1 MKIRHLQKVDA
12 ATVVDD
18 NNKPSEEKV
27 DTGALFSL
35 LKKTAAPQDDSEEEA
50 DSQTSVVLG
59 KWTKTALDEDA
70 TATTTTTAQLKA
82 PKRSIRKAAP
92 TAKAAAV
99 SAAVSTTTKEKEPLE
114 SHHRQEH
121 IVKLSSDGS
130 VLDSSNQEISR
141 LNFGVQYDNNVSVII
156 ADFSALSWAN
166 KGVIELY
173 TPVISFCNDDTPETV
188 ISYVMNTSGQWP
200 NNKSAEFYIPKEITS
215 ITHGMFLFSLQEK
228 KETNGNN
235 IHTDSEIWVSKTVE
249 FYTVPNMFNN
259 DRLKATKPEPNIDS
273 LAYLSK
279 NRIGIEDIKSANLGH
294 DFSFGKFPIILG
306 TKFDQYVKLMKLSE
320 SLMWN
325 YECSKGFLLLKPT
338 TAAAM
343 DQPTVCEF
351 QAIKDRTDP
360 SKNSYYC
367 MLPKEITESAQSYII
382 AVAIADDDFERI
394 YWSSNQTATVIN
406 NFLSNLAQLTN
417 NLQEGF
423 HTNSSGLITADNY
436 MLISSDNF
444 IIDTIENQ

>member
-27 DTGALFSL
+27 ETGALFSL
-35 LKKTAAPQDDSEEEA
+35 LKKTAAPKDDSEEEA
-50 DSQTSVVLG
+50 DSKTSVVLG
-59 KWTKTALDEDA
+59 KWTKTSLDEEA
-70 TATTTTTAQLKA
+70 TATTTQLKA
-82 PKRSIRKAAP
+82 PKRSIRKSAPAATY
-92 TAKAAAV
+92 TATA
-99 SAAVSTTTKEKEPLE
+99 TTATKEKEPLE
-114 SHHRQEH
+114 SHNRQKH
-121 IVKLSSDGS
+121 LVKLGSDGS
-130 VLDSSNQEISR
+130 VLDGSNQEITR
-141 LNFGVQYDNNVSVII
+141 LNFGVQHDNNVSIII

-166 KGVIELY
+166 NGVIELY
-173 TPVISFCNDDTPETV
+173 TPVISFCSKDTPETV

-200 NNKSAEFYIPKEITS
+200 NDKSAEFYIPQEVTS
-215 ITHGMFLFSLQEK
+215 ITNGMFLFSLQEK
-228 KETNGNN
+228 KDTEGNN
-235 IHTDSEIWVSKTVE
+235 VHTAPEIWVSKTAS
-249 FYTVPNMFNN
+249 FYTAPNIFNN
-259 DRLKATKPEPNIDS
+259 SMLTPNEPNLNIDS

-279 NRIGIEDIKSANLGH
+279 NRIGIEDVKSANLGY

-306 TKFDQYVKLMKLSE
+306 EKFDQYVKLMKLPE

-338 TAAAM
+338 TATST
-343 DQPTVCEF
+343 DLPTVCRF
-351 QAIKDRTDP
+351 QAIKDKTDP
-360 SKNSYYC
+360 SKNNYYC
-367 MLPKEITESAQSYII
+367 MLPKEITENAQSYTI

-423 HTNSSGLITADNY
+423 NTNGGLTTADNY
-436 MLISSDNF
+436 MLISADNF
-444 IIDTIENQ
+444 IIDTTENQ

>member
-27 DTGALFSL
+27 ETDALFSL

-50 DSQTSVVLG
+50 DNQASVILG
-59 KWTKTALDEDA
+59 KWTKTSLDEEA
-70 TATTTTTAQLKA
+70 TATTA
-82 PKRSIRKAAP
+82 
-92 TAKAAAV
+92 
-99 SAAVSTTTKEKEPLE
+99 TKEKEPLE
-114 SHHRQEH
+114 SHNRQKH
-121 IVKLSSDGS
+121 LVKLGSDGS
-130 VLDSSNQEISR
+130 VLDSSNQEITR
-141 LNFGVQYDNNVSVII
+141 LNFGVQHDNNVSMII

-166 KGVIELY
+166 KGVMDQY
-173 TPVISFCNDDTPETV
+173 TPVISFCNKDTPKTV
-188 ISYVMNTSGQWP
+188 ISYVMNTSEQWS

-215 ITHGMFLFSLQEK
+215 ITNGMFLFSLQEK
-228 KETNGNN
+228 GATNNVN
-235 IHTDSEIWVSKTVE
+235 EKQEIWVSKTVN
-249 FYTVPNMFNN
+249 FYTAPNIFNN
-259 DRLKATKPEPNIDS
+259 DTLTASEPNPNIDS

-279 NRIGIEDIKSANLGH
+279 NRIDIQDIKSANLGY
-294 DFSFGKFPIILG
+294 DFSFGEFPIILG
-306 TKFDQYVKLMKLSE
+306 TKFDQYVKLMKLPE

-338 TAAAM
+338 TATST
-343 DQPTVCEF
+343 DRPTVCRF
-351 QAIKDRTDP
+351 QAIKDKTDP
-360 SKNSYYC
+360 SKNNYYC
-367 MLPKEITESAQSYII
+367 MLPKEITENAQSYTI

-406 NFLSNLAQLTN
+406 NFLSNLAQLTS

-423 HTNSSGLITADNY
+423 NTSGSGLTTADNY

-444 IIDTIENQ
+444 IIDTTENQ

>member
-35 LKKTAAPQDDSEEEA
+35 LKKTAAPQNNSEEEA
-50 DSQTSVVLG
+50 DSQASVILG
-59 KWTKTALDEDA
+59 KWTKTSLGEEAIS
-70 TATTTTTAQLKA
+70 TPTTQLKA
-82 PKRSIRKAAP
+82 PKRRSAAP
-92 TAKAAAV
+92 TATYTAIA
-99 SAAVSTTTKEKEPLE
+99 TKEKEPLE
-114 SHHRQEH
+114 SHNRQTH
-121 IVKLSSDGS
+121 LVKLGSDGS
-130 VLDSSNQEISR
+130 VLDGSNQEITR
-141 LNFGVQYDNNVSVII
+141 LNFGVQHDNNVSIII

-166 KGVIELY
+166 KGVMDQY
-173 TPVISFCNDDTPETV
+173 TPVISFCNKDTPKTV
-188 ISYVMNTSGQWP
+188 VSYVMNTSKQWS

-215 ITHGMFLFSLQEK
+215 IANGMFLFSLQEK
-228 KETNGNN
+228 GTTNNVN
-235 IHTDSEIWVSKTVE
+235 EKQEIWVSKTVN
-249 FYTVPNMFNN
+249 FYTAPNIFNN
-259 DRLKATKPEPNIDS
+259 DMLTASEPNPNIDS

-279 NRIGIEDIKSANLGH
+279 NRIDIQDIKSANLGY
-294 DFSFGKFPIILG
+294 DFSFGEFPIILG
-306 TKFDQYVKLMKLSE
+306 TKFDQYVKLMKLPE

-338 TAAAM
+338 TAIST
-343 DQPTVCEF
+343 DRPTVCRF
-351 QAIKDRTDP
+351 QAIKDKTDP
-360 SKNSYYC
+360 SKNNYYC
-367 MLPKEITESAQSYII
+367 MLPKEITENAQSYTI

-423 HTNSSGLITADNY
+423 NTSGSGGLTTADNY
-436 MLISSDNF
+436 ILISSDNF
-444 IIDTIENQ
+444 IIDTTENQ